1 MSPIKHELL
10 KGMNHVLSYFV
21 SLGNNIVP
29 QYIVATQLIFAEWIC
44 GKNAY
49 DYHLGSYCD
58 THGIYCFIASQQS
71 LEAGAGSS
79 ERESNLPNITYL
91 TGDWI

>member
-44 GKNAY
+44 GRMNTTMVWAPVI
-49 DYHLGSYCD
+49 HMASIVSYS
-58 THGIYCFIASQQS
+58 H
-71 LEAGAGSS
+71 
-79 ERESNLPNITYL
+79 NNP
-91 TGDWI
+91 

>member
-1 MSPIKHELL
+1 MD
-10 KGMNHVLSYFV
+10 MR
-21 SLGNNIVP
+21 
-29 QYIVATQLIFAEWIC
+29 
-44 GKNAY
+44 KNEY
-49 DYHLGSYCD
+49 DYGLGSCD
-58 THGIYCFIASQQS
+58 THGIYCFIFSQQS